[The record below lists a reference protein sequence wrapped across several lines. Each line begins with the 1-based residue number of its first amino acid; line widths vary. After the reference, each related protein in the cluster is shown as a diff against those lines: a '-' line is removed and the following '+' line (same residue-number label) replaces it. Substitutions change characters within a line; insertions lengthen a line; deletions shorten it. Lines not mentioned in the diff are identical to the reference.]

1 MLILWSFNT
10 YSHKKCEVQDLGCSN
25 CWRANPQ
32 RGRTNHPNC
41 PTSGILS
48 ISDGKLPFVARKT
61 IFSTWNLL
69 SLNRLKLRCLE
80 ERLLSNNDVVMLS
93 HADVTASGEF
103 ASVHV
108 RFFDWMVGF
117 GKSSST
123 RGRFV
128 KNDEL
133 YLRLF
138 LETYTFCSESFYSS
152 FYSFP

>member
-10 YSHKKCEVQDLGCSN
+10 YSHKKCEVQDLGCSD

-80 ERLLSNNDVVMLS
+80 ERLLNNSDVVMLS
-93 HADVTASGEF
+93 HADVTGNSQVFMCG
-103 ASVHV
+103 
-108 RFFDWMVGF
+108 FFDWMVGF

-128 KNDEL
+128 KNNEL

-138 LETYTFCSESFYSS
+138 LGTYTFCSESF
-152 FYSFP
+152 